1 MIELM
6 QLLYNYTLETEFRT
20 QLHTDSYRIKKLNTD
35 QLDRQLHH
43 TLPENLPAP
52 SGELLGRPQ
61 QPAKH
66 RAGGHVPGR
75 PVPDPQTRLILLCGF
90 LRLDGGLLFRCGLGR
105 GLRGGFGRR
114 FRCRFRRS
122 FLGRRLFRGGFLD
135 GGFFTLLVGPLR
147 RFVCLRRLS
156 GGLCRG
162 LLRITALVL
171 RQEVG
176 TLRVDAEG
184 QMCIRDS
191 HNTDTPA
198 V

>member
-75 PVPDPQTRLILLCGF
+75 PVPDPADSLNP
-90 LRLDGGLLFRCGLGR
+90 
-105 GLRGGFGRR
+105 
-114 FRCRFRRS
+114 
-122 FLGRRLFRGGFLD
+122 
-135 GGFFTLLVGPLR
+135 PLR
-147 RFVCLRRLS
+147 IS
-156 GGLCRG
+156 
-162 LLRITALVL
+162 
-171 RQEVG
+171 
-176 TLRVDAEG
+176 
-184 QMCIRDS
+184 S
-191 HNTDTPA
+191 S
-198 V
+198 